1 MFIRSDMSDYLS
13 PPHPPLYEAS
23 AHTTVK
29 LLLSGH
35 PFFTRNEAFQG
46 VDVLIEVE
54 INTFRFRFI
63 MSSDLSREGGLSK
76 IVSTVLGFSSRSL
89 QSFHV
94 FRYLLEV
101 LDWPAVSKVV
111 SLSDQVWQ
119 VSHKGF
125 EVLSLYDLSCQW
137 YINIKQPSN

>member
-1 MFIRSDMSDYLS
+1 MFIRSDMSDYL
-13 PPHPPLYEAS
+13 PPFPPLYEAS

-29 LLLSGH
+29 LLLCGH
-35 PFFTRNEAFQG
+35 PFFTRNVAFQG
-46 VDVLIEVE
+46 VGVLIEVE

-89 QSFHV
+89 RSFHV

-101 LDWPAVSKVV
+101 LDWPAVSKA
-111 SLSDQVWQ
+111 LNPRWGHCQTRFR
-119 VSHKGF
+119 KF
-125 EVLSLYDLSCQW
+125 LTRVLRFCLFMT
-137 YINIKQPSN
+137 